1 MTKITSISLKK
12 AVAILL
18 TLALLFS
25 VISINRTVNA
35 ATVTVYHETFES
47 GVGKAIQSGGAS
59 LTAVNKDY
67 VGTDDKKALYVSNR
81 TNGWDAA
88 DFMFNDIGLENG
100 KTYTVT
106 IKGYIDNDVTIPTGA
121 QVVAQAVNPSP
132 EAYDRYMGQV
142 QMTTGA
148 AFTITAEYKAD
159 TSTYDR
165 IRIQS
170 NTEGAKVPFYIDD
183 ILFTASSTDVV
194 VPPEQPRD
202 PAVPFTTITFEDQT
216 TGGFSGRAG
225 TETLT
230 VTNEENHTDGGAYS
244 LKVEGRTSTW
254 HGPSIRVEK
263 NVDQGSEYII
273 TAWVK
278 LLSPDSSQLQLS
290 TQVGNGSSASYN
302 NIMARTVTKNDGWV
316 KYEGAYRYNNV
327 ASEYLTV
334 YVESS
339 SNATASFYIDDISFV
354 KTASES
360 LPIQDLTPIKDVYK
374 DNFLI
379 GNAISAEDL
388 EGIRLDLLKKHN
400 NVATAGNAMKPDAL
414 QPTKGNFTFTA
425 ADTMISKVH
434 AAGLQMHGHV
444 LVWHSQSPAWLNT
457 TTSAIG
463 VSEPLERDEAL
474 ENMRTHI
481 KTVVNHFGNKVIS
494 WDVVNEAMSDNPSN
508 PADWK
513 ASLRQSP
520 WYQAIGTDYIEQ
532 AFLAAREV
540 LDSNPSWN
548 IKLYYNDY
556 NEDNQNKAQAIYN
569 MVKELNENY
578 AKTHPGKLL
587 IDGIGMQ
594 AHYSVSTNPANVK
607 LSLEKFISLGV
618 EVSITELDIMTGSN
632 NQLSDKLAEAQGYL
646 YAQLFNIFKEHPA
659 NIKRVTFW
667 GMDDGTSWRSANN
680 PLLFDKNLQAKPAF
694 YGVIDPD
701 KFMAEHKPTTPESA
715 KQASAK
721 YGTPVI
727 DGTVDSI
734 WSQVTDVMPINQN
747 LAAWQGATGTAKAL
761 WDDKN
766 LYVLIQVSDSVLDK
780 QSVNAWEQDSVEV
793 FVDENNGKTSFYQDD
808 DGQYRVNF
816 DNEASFSPTK
826 IAEGFVSA
834 SKVSGTNYT
843 IEMKIPF
850 KSVTPVNSQKIGFD
864 AQINDAKD
872 GARLGAATWNDTTG
886 NGYQD
891 TSMYGI
897 LTLAGKGSS
906 TGTQTGSNGN
916 STGSSTGNSTSS
928 TPATDT
934 KVTVNKQ
941 SGKLEVVVSS
951 PVTLNSDGS
960 ATVSIAD
967 SVIDDLL
974 KNISSVEKTDAPP
987 MITIKLKSTTQV
999 DDVTLKLSSDALTK
1013 ILQANKE
1020 SSLKIVSGQCEV
1032 VFDSKAIESIST
1044 AGIGT
1049 TEITVSK
1056 LNATKVAKL
1065 SPDIRKIIG
1074 EHPVYEYTVVKGSTK
1089 VSDFKNGTVTAS
1101 IPYTLAKEEDPNA
1114 VLVYY
1119 IESNNKLNAVRG
1131 TYRNGVV
1138 KFKTTHFSKFAVGY
1152 NKVSFKD
1159 VKSTDSYYSVAIYLG
1174 AREMVTGTNFEPKHS
1189 VTRGEAIVMLL
1200 KAFDIKPI
1208 ENPSNNFSDAT
1219 GEFSGYYAKAKEIGL
1234 TSGVG
1239 NNKIG
1244 ADKQLTNE
1252 MMLKLIYNMM
1262 KFIGEIQTTATPA
1275 KDSEIN
1281 SYKEF
1286 SNWSVD
1292 AIIKLTESGVLK
1304 GVDYKAFKPK
1314 TQTNRAEIAGVL
1326 YYLLNK

>member
-1 MTKITSISLKK
+1 M
-12 AVAILL
+12 AILL

-25 VISINRTVNA
+25 MMPINRAVNA
-35 ATVTVYHETFES
+35 ETVTVYHETFDS

-59 LTAVNKDY
+59 LTAVNKNY
-67 VGTDDKKALYVSNR
+67 VGTDDKKALYISNR

-88 DFMFNDIGLENG
+88 DFQFNDIALENG

-106 IKGYIDNDVTIPTGA
+106 IKGYIDNDVTIPAGA
-121 QVVAQAVNPSP
+121 LVVAQAVNPSTQ
-132 EAYDRYMGQV
+132 AYDSYMGQA

-148 AFTITAEYKAD
+148 AFTITASYNAD

-183 ILFTASSTDVV
+183 ILFTELPTDVV
-194 VPPEQPRD
+194 VPPDQPRA

-216 TGGFSGRAG
+216 EGGFVGRAG

-230 VTNEENHTDGGAYS
+230 ITNEENHSDGGAYS

-273 TAWVK
+273 AVWVK
-278 LLSPDSSQLQLS
+278 LLSPNSSQLQLS

-302 NIMARTVTKNDGWV
+302 NIMAKTVTKNDGWV
-316 KYEGAYRYNNV
+316 KYEGTYRYNN
-327 ASEYLTV
+327 ATSEYLTV

-388 EGIRLDLLKKHN
+388 EGIRLDLLKNHN

-414 QPTKGNFTFTA
+414 QPTKGNFTFAA
-425 ADTMISKVH
+425 ADAMISKVQ

-463 VSEPLERDEAL
+463 VSEPLGRDEAL

-494 WDVVNEAMSDNPSN
+494 WDVVNEAMNDNPSN
-508 PADWK
+508 PSDWK

-646 YAQLFNIFKEHPA
+646 YAQLFNIFKEHSA

-667 GMDDGTSWRSANN
+667 GMDDGTSWRTANN
-680 PLLFDKNLQAKPAF
+680 PLLFDKDLQAKPAF

-701 KFMAEHKPTTPESA
+701 KFMAEHKPATPEGA

-727 DGTVDSI
+727 DGTVDNI
-734 WSQVTDVMPINQN
+734 WSQVTDEMPVNQN

-766 LYVLIQVSDSVLDK
+766 LYVLVQVNDSELDK
-780 QSVNAWEQDSVEV
+780 QSVNAWEQDSAEV

-816 DNEASFSPTK
+816 DNESSFSPAK
-826 IAEGFVSA
+826 IAEGFISA

-864 AQINDAKD
+864 VQINDAKD
-872 GARLGAATWNDTTG
+872 GARLGAVTWNDTTG

-897 LTLAGKGSS
+897 LTLTGKESS
-906 TGTQTGSNGN
+906 TGTQTGSSGN
-916 STGSSTGNSTSS
+916 STGNSTSS
-928 TPATDT
+928 TPTDDT
-934 KVTVNKQ
+934 KVVVNKQ
-941 SGKLEVVVSS
+941 SDKLEVMVSL

-960 ATVSIAD
+960 ATVSTAN
-967 SVIDDLL
+967 SVIDDIL
-974 KNISSVEKTDAPP
+974 KNISSVKKTDTPP
-987 MITIKLKSTTQV
+987 MITIKLTSATQV
-999 DDVTLKLSSDALTK
+999 DDVKLKLSSDALTK
-1013 ILQANKE
+1013 ILNANKE
-1020 SSLKIVSGQCEV
+1020 SLLKIVYGKCEV
-1032 VFDSKAIESIST
+1032 VFDSKAIDSISA
-1044 AGIGT
+1044 AGTGT
-1049 TEITVSK
+1049 TEITLSK
-1056 LNATKVAKL
+1056 LNAAKVAKL
-1065 SPDIRKIIG
+1065 SQEVRSKIG
-1074 EHPVYEYTVVKGSTK
+1074 EHPIYEFTVIKGSTK
-1089 VSDFKNGTVTAS
+1089 VSDFKNGTVTVS

-1114 VLVYY
+1114 VLAYL

-1131 TYRNGVV
+1131 TYRNGAV
-1138 KFKTTHFSKFAVGY
+1138 KIKTTHFSKFAVGY

-1159 VKSTDSYYSVAIYLG
+1159 LKTTDSYYSAAIYLG
-1174 AREMVTGTNFEPKHS
+1174 AREMVTGTNFEPKYS
-1189 VTRGEAIVMLL
+1189 VTRGEAIVMLM
-1200 KAFDIKPI
+1200 KAYDIKPV
-1208 ENPSNNFSDAT
+1208 ENPSNNFLDAT
-1219 GEFSGYYAKAKEIGL
+1219 DEFAGYYAKAKEIGL

-1244 ADKQLTNE
+1244 ADMQLTNE
-1252 MMLKLIYNMM
+1252 MLLKLIYNML
-1262 KFIGEIQTTATPA
+1262 KFIGEIPTTATPA
-1275 KDSEIN
+1275 KDSSTTS
-1281 SYKEF
+1281 SYKEL
-1286 SNWSVD
+1286 SDWSVD
-1292 AIIKLTESGVLK
+1292 AFIKLTEAGMLK
-1304 GVDYKAFKPK
+1304 GVDNTAFKPK
-1314 TQTNRAEIAGVL
+1314 TNTSKADIANVL